1 MSPPSALA
9 KRWRKIKKRCS
20 SFSSSDKL
28 VRSKSLTERD
38 VSNEEEDDEDDEVTL
53 QDKYL
58 SVGPRDASRFQ
69 GLRHKIVQLK
79 DSTLKKRRSTDN
91 LTSWWQFHETSGGTG
106 VRRSDSVKEVVS
118 DEPDKGGFIVANP
131 QQGGRVKSAVISATN
146 PYCTNARAPRAPQE
160 KRISVDWSSPSP
172 SPPASDHSAE
182 FSPGRKDTSYSSH
195 LTFYQD
201 QDSGYDGFCPE
212 KSIYSTGSSDTG
224 SVLSSEGSDKVG
236 YHSKADYV
244 IYGRTPGRP
253 RPQPIYEKHEDYSK
267 PATGAISHYGTVSP
281 RAHIAQATVIN
292 LVKTTQPGQR
302 DDGPPPLPPRP
313 SSIKEEENQAP
324 PPPKPKPR
332 SKMITQTTTSLPR
345 RRTDFREKGRRRGS
359 CYDAADGEKK
369 DEEESS
375 LPYES
380 DDKAGESS
388 KFCTLPR
395 HKKNQTYS
403 IQTVT
408 FQKGPGHKSLG
419 FSIVGGKDSPK
430 GSIGIYVKSIF
441 PNGQALDILREGDEI
456 FSVNGRSVAGLAH
469 HEAIGIFKEI
479 KVGSLQV
486 TIGRREVK
494 KKLVRIEVEQH

>member
-1 MSPPSALA
+1 MSPPSALT

-38 VSNEEEDDEDDEVTL
+38 VSNEEEEDDDDEEVNL
-53 QDKYL
+53 PDKYL

-91 LTSWWQFHETSGGTG
+91 LTSWWQFHEGTG
-106 VRRSDSVKEVVS
+106 VRRSDSVKEVVR

-146 PYCTNARAPRAPQE
+146 PYCTNARAPRAPAE

-172 SPPASDHSAE
+172 SPPASDHSSE
-182 FSPGRKDTSYSSH
+182 LSPGRKDTSYSSHQDTSYSSH

-236 YHSKADYV
+236 TGYHSKADYE
-244 IYGRTPGRP
+244 IYGRTKGRP
-253 RPQPIYEKHEDYSK
+253 RPSPIYEKHEDYIK
-267 PATGAISHYGTVSP
+267 PPSSISHYGTVSP

-292 LVKTTQPGQR
+292 LVKTTSR
-302 DDGPPPLPPRP
+302 DSEPPPLPPRP
-313 SSIKEEENQAP
+313 SVIKEEESQAP

-332 SKMITQTTTSLPR
+332 SKIISQTTTSLPR

-359 CYDAADGEKK
+359 CYEEKK

-395 HKKNQTYS
+395 QKKNQTYS

-408 FQKGPGHKSLG
+408 FEKGAGHKSLG

-441 PNGQALDILREGDEI
+441 PNGQALDILKEGDEI

-494 KKLVRIEVEQH
+494 KKLVRIEVEQQ